1 MNCESILTITDF
13 FDSLRNGLSASD
25 SPFQSINNNIT
36 EFVQNF
42 KTASGDVTLHTDA
55 LIAGVGIKYMEELL

>member
-13 FDSLRNGLSASD
+13 FDS
-25 SPFQSINNNIT
+25 PFQSINNNKT

-42 KTASGDVTLHTDA
+42 KTTSGDVTLHTDA
-55 LIAGVGIKYMEELL
+55 LIAGFGIKYMEELL